1 MSEQLTMRLRG
12 LLGRE
17 LGPSAWLD
25 VDQGTVDR
33 FANATGDR
41 QWIHLDAERA
51 SAESPFGGT
60 VAHGMLTVSLAPA
73 LAIGM
78 LGLEQAALVVNYGL
92 NRVRFPAPLLVGSR
106 VRMRLRVTEAESLED
121 AVRLTFD
128 VGLED
133 DRQEKPVCVAQF
145 VFLVRE

>member
-1 MSEQLTMRLRG
+1 MSEQLTTRLRG

-17 LGPSAWLD
+17 LEPSAWLD

-51 SAESPFGGT
+51 RAESPFGGT

-73 LAIGM
+73 LAIEM
-78 LGLEQAALVVNYGL
+78 LGLDQAALVVNYGL

-106 VRMRLRVTEAESLED
+106 VRMRLSVTEVEPLEKS
-121 AVRLTFD
+121 VRLTFD

-145 VFLVRE
+145 VFLVQE

>member
-1 MSEQLTMRLRG
+1 MSEQLTMRLQG

-17 LGPSAWLD
+17 LGPSAWVE

-41 QWIHLDAERA
+41 QWIHIDAKRA
-51 SAESPFGGT
+51 RAESPFGGT
-60 VAHGMLTVSLAPA
+60 VAHGMFTIGLAPA

-106 VRMRLRVTEAESLED
+106 VRMRLSVTEVEPLEES
-121 AVRLTFD
+121 VRLTFD

-145 VFLVRE
+145 VFLLYE